1 MGAQMKIKESLHRK
15 LDGTRARLAM
25 EKAVKQTMYDLMKE
39 AMKEAPVDT
48 GNLRRS
54 HSVDVRLDSNIIEGL
69 LKNSANYWPY
79 VQFGTSKNPN
89 ANDFVTRAFNKVEPQ
104 KSVAKYF
111 HENYKE

>member
-39 AMKEAPVDT
+39 AMKEAPEDT

-54 HSVDVRLDSNIIEGL
+54 HSVDMRLDSNMVEGL

-79 VQFGTSKNPN
+79 VQFGTSKMKP
-89 ANDFVTRAFNKVEPQ
+89 NDFVTRAFNKVEPQ